1 MPEVLKMADDY
12 KPSTVETSS
21 RTIGKLAEALS
32 KAQGAMSGALK
43 DSTNPFFKSRYADL
57 ESVWSACRKP
67 LSDNGLAI
75 IQTTDY
81 TEGVRIITTLVH
93 SSGEWVQGVLPIMA
107 KDETPQGIGSAITYA
122 RRYALAAIVGVYQTD
137 DDAEAAQS
145 AHRAAVDPR
154 IKEYVDR
161 LNKAFEL
168 GIDGPVLSIV
178 EELSEDQEL
187 KVAVWG
193 KLPSGMRAQI
203 KDRLA
208 QDKS

>member
-1 MPEVLKMADDY
+1 MADDWA
-12 KPSTVETSS
+12 KTATTPTMSPTL
-21 RTIGKLAEALS
+21 GKLAEALS

-57 ESVWSACRKP
+57 ESVWSACRKALADNE
-67 LSDNGLAI
+67 LSV

-81 TEGVRIITTLVH
+81 DAGVRVITTLVH
-93 SSGEWVQGVLPIMA
+93 SSGEWIRGTLPIMA

-137 DDAEAAQS
+137 DDAEAAQE
-145 AHRAAVDPR
+145 AHRRSVDPR

-168 GIDGPVLSIV
+168 GMDGPVLSIV

-203 KDRLA
+203 KDKLA
-208 QDKS
+208 EAKA